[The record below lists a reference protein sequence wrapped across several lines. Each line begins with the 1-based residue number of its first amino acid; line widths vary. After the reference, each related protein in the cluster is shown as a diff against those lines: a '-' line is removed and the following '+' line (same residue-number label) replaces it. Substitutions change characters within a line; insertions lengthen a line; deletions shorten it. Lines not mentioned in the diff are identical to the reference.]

1 MSRQHYEV
9 EGGWVT
15 QLPWKESTE
24 LTISYIVSKFES
36 PSSYAARDIAVHTYE
51 QNSFYFTLLTAA
63 RRFVTLIALLIS
75 NHIA

>member
-1 MSRQHYEV
+1 MPWKKGIRLRALLSRQHYEV

-36 PSSYAARDIAVHTYE
+36 PSSYAARDIAVHTCE
-51 QNSFYFTLLTAA
+51 QNSFYFTFTH
-63 RRFVTLIALLIS
+63 S
-75 NHIA
+75 C